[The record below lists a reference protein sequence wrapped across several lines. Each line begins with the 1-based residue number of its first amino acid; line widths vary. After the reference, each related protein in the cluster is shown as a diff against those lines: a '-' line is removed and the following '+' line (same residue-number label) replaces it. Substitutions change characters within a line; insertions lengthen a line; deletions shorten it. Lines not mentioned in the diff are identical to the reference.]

1 VAYAVFES
9 AAKNARVHLR
19 GDPEQPG
26 AEVARRW
33 LTTFGGEALADP
45 AGGSGRLQ
53 LAEAVV
59 RQPLF
64 ARVIVNRVWQW
75 HFGRGLVASA
85 NDFGSRGA
93 APLDVQLLDMLAAD
107 FVAGGYRLKDLHRLI
122 LSTNAWQLDS
132 RTADLGDPE
141 NQHQARFSRRRLTA
155 EELRDAVLRASGGL
169 NTGVPEGH
177 PFPPESTWTFS
188 QHAPFNA
195 VYDSPHRS
203 AFLMVQR
210 QRRHPYL
217 ALFDGADPNSS
228 TAQRQSTTVPT
239 QALYFLNDAFFHQQ
253 AQRIAERSELSGEDS
268 EAVQQLYEL
277 LLQRRPDVNERAL
290 ALDFLASYP
299 GTVAERRAA
308 WVRVLMSASEFSY
321 VD

>member
-1 VAYAVFES
+1 
-9 AAKNARVHLR
+9 
-19 GDPEQPG
+19 
-26 AEVARRW
+26 
-33 LTTFGGEALADP
+33 
-45 AGGSGRLQ
+45 
-53 LAEAVV
+53 
-59 RQPLF
+59 
-64 ARVIVNRVWQW
+64 VWQW

-169 NTGVPEGH
+169 NTAVPEGH

-290 ALDFLASYP
+290 ALEFLASYP
-299 GTVAERRAA
+299 GTVTERRAA

>member
-1 VAYAVFES
+1 
-9 AAKNARVHLR
+9 
-19 GDPEQPG
+19 
-26 AEVARRW
+26 
-33 LTTFGGEALADP
+33 
-45 AGGSGRLQ
+45 
-53 LAEAVV
+53 
-59 RQPLF
+59 
-64 ARVIVNRVWQW
+64 
-75 HFGRGLVASA
+75 LVASA

-93 APLDVQLLDMLAAD
+93 APLDVQLLDLLAAD

-122 LSTNAWQLDS
+122 LSTDAWRLSS
-132 RTADLGDPE
+132 RTAGAADLRDSE
-141 NQHQARFSRRRLTA
+141 NQYQARFSRRRLTA
-155 EELRDAVLRASGGL
+155 EELRDAVLAASGGL
-169 NTGVPEGH
+169 NPDVPEGH

-253 AQRIAERSELSGEDS
+253 AQRIAERAELSGDDGV
-268 EAVQQLYEL
+268 AVQQLYQL
-277 LLQRRPDVNERAL
+277 LLQRRPEADEQAL
-290 ALDFLASYP
+290 AVEFLAGYP

-308 WVRVLMSASEFSY
+308 WVRVLMSASEFSF